1 MAQKK
6 ESISETFRGF
16 PVWQMSII
24 STFRLSEP
32 IAFTSMF
39 PYLYFMIRDFG
50 IAKDEHD
57 ISTYSGYM
65 ASSFAFFQFLVSVH
79 WSKLSDHIGRKPVI
93 LLGQLMTT
101 ILMLIFGFLPNFYV
115 AIFARSLAGV
125 FSGNI
130 AVIRTI
136 IGEVATERRHQPM
149 AFSSLSLLW
158 NLGSVI
164 GPLIGGSKYFTKP
177 RKIVGKSVQKLLED
191 ESGLG
196 HFHRW
201 FLNTYPYALSNI
213 VVSLFLVFG
222 LVAGFLFLEET
233 HQRYKK
239 RRDWGIEIG
248 DAILRKLGYKVP
260 TRYWKKKFKGR
271 KPSESAIQE
280 EQPLLVDDTRIY
292 DSLDGDLEEASI
304 DSFEP
309 PTRTQ
314 SNVRRSSTALSR
326 TSSRV
331 MSIITQNSEYDP
343 TSTSGFNSETFTKP
357 VIETILATFLISLL
371 MIVMLEFLPVL
382 LASKFMR
389 DSLEFPFKMS
399 GGFGLHSDTI
409 GTLLSSTGFFGV
421 LFTLFIYPFL
431 DRWISTINSFR
442 VATLLYPIVHFIVP
456 MLIFTLHEYNE
467 NIPPWVSIVLL
478 YIVAGFGTLASALGF
493 PQSFLLLHRATL
505 PEHRALVNGTSLS
518 LTSLARCLGPLVW
531 GWLIS
536 VCNAHGV
543 AELSWWILGVIGI
556 ATFIQSCFMQ
566 ELSEDLKG
574 TEDDDELERYDSL
587 ADAEEAEHP

>member
-1 MAQKK
+1 MAQQK
-6 ESISETFRGF
+6 ESISELFRGF

-39 PYLYFMIRDFG
+39 PYVYFMIRDFG

-57 ISTYSGYM
+57 ISTYSGYL

-93 LLGQLMTT
+93 LFGQLMTT
-101 ILMLIFGFLPNFYV
+101 ISMLIFGFSPNFYV
-115 AIFARSLAGV
+115 ALFARSLAGV

-130 AVIRTI
+130 AVIRTM

-164 GPLIGGSKYFTKP
+164 GPLIGGSKYLTKP
-177 RKIVGKSVQKLLED
+177 RNVVGKSVRTLIKNET
-191 ESGLG
+191 GLG
-196 HFHRW
+196 HFYRC
-201 FLNTYPYALSNI
+201 FLNSYPYALSNI
-213 VVSLFLVFG
+213 VVSTFLVFG

-233 HQRYKK
+233 HQRHKK
-239 RRDWGIEIG
+239 RRDFGLEIG
-248 DAILRKLGYKVP
+248 DAILRKLGYQVP
-260 TRYWKKKFKGR
+260 TRYWKKKLKSR
-271 KPSESAIQE
+271 KPSESTNQE
-280 EQPLLVDDTRIY
+280 EQPLLVEDAGIY
-292 DSLDGDLEEASI
+292 DSLDCDLEEASI
-304 DSFEP
+304 NSFEP
-309 PTRTQ
+309 ATRIS
-314 SNVRRSSTALSR
+314 SNVRRSSTGLSR

-331 MSIITQNSEYDP
+331 MSFVTQNSEYDP
-343 TSTSGFNSETFTKP
+343 TASSGFNSKTFTKP

-371 MIVMLEFLPVL
+371 MIVMSEFFPVL
-382 LASKFMR
+382 LASKFTR

-431 DRWISTINSFR
+431 DRWISTVNSFR
-442 VATLLYPIVHFIVP
+442 VATLLYPVVHFIIP
-456 MLIFTLHEYNE
+456 MLIFTLHGYNE

-478 YIVAGFGTLASALGF
+478 YVVAGFGTIASALGF
-493 PQSFLLLHRATL
+493 PQSFLLLHRATP

-518 LTSLARCLGPLVW
+518 LSSLARCMGPLIW

-543 AELSWWILGVIGI
+543 AEVSWWILGVIGI
-556 ATFIQSCFMQ
+556 ATFIQSCFIQ

-574 TEDDDELERYDSL
+574 AEDDELERYESL
-587 ADAEEAEHP
+587 AEAEEAEHP